1 MARYLAYKMAVY
13 MGLGAFLLTWALG
26 LSAGVS
32 GPVLLVRA
40 LVSATVLGVLVGGLG
55 RAVLGMMDGQVG
67 GAGEV
72 KPSVQMQVSAALGG
86 DGGNGDGNG
95 NGNGNGKGKRPAAHE
110 VLAEEL
116 LPNEGSLP
124 PGSR

>member
-32 GPVLLVRA
+32 GPVILVRA
-40 LVSATVLGVLVGGLG
+40 LVSATVLGVLVGGPG

-86 DGGNGDGNG
+86 DGGNG
-95 NGNGNGKGKRPAAHE
+95 NGNGNGKGQRPAAHE